1 MSDKTK
7 EFKKKAEQVKKNIPS
22 SKVRVRDED
31 NVEPYKDKPKKEA
44 KEPEVEEEKP
54 KKNQLAEIPKKVDVA
69 YNGSKREEDLD
80 TEEPAQVLAN
90 KVRNGEMGNEDLS
103 ADDRLLVIAH
113 LTEQEHLTGDQ
124 VAQEL
129 GISRRTVVNYL
140 KKLRE
145 FRARQLSELD
155 TWTLGGDLYTM
166 GMTALKESL
175 KEGKY
180 TQFSHVLS
188 TLISSL
194 QSLGLLYKMPERSQQ
209 QLAVA
214 QSIQFRGSKG
224 FDSLKKQSQGEEHN
238 LEGVLHE
245 LFDTFNDDNEENK

>member
-7 EFKKKAEQVKKNIPS
+7 EFKKKAQEVKKNIPS

-44 KEPEVEEEKP
+44 KEPEVEEEGP

-69 YNGSKREEDLD
+69 YDGSKREEDLD
-80 TEEPAQVLAN
+80 TEEPAQVLAE
-90 KVRNGEMGNEDLS
+90 KVKNGDLSNEDLS
-103 ADDRLLVIAH
+103 VDDRMVMIGYLS
-113 LTEQEHLTGDQ
+113 EQEQKTGDQ
-124 VAQEL
+124 IAEVL
-129 GISRRTVVNYL
+129 GVSRRTVVNYL
-140 KKLRE
+140 RKLRE
-145 FRARQLSELD
+145 FRARQLAEKDSWE
-155 TWTLGGDLYTM
+155 LGGELYEM
-166 GMTALKESL
+166 GMHAMRESL
-175 KEGKY
+175 KQGKFQ
-180 TQFSHVLS
+180 QFSHCLS
-188 TLISSL
+188 TLITTL

-245 LFDTFNDDNEENK
+245 LFDTFNDDEENK